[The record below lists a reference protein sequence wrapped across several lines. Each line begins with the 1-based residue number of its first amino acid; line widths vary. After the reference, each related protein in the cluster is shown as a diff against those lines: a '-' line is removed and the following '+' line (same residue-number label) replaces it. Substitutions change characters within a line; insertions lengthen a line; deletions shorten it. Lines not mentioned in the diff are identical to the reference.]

1 MATMRAIAAW
11 FNPRRRVVAFA
22 LIGWVVV
29 VVVGAGRAPDSDE
42 WIVVP
47 DLGSVLL
54 AVFGLVALAGLAV
67 FVYFRPKQR
76 AGFLP
81 RPKQSPWT
89 WILVA
94 ILVVLFAIA
103 FGPRELP
110 ELEAGAEPEPALI
123 AEQVDIATGESEAGG
138 TEGSDIAVLLLVF
151 VIVGVA
157 LLRSRR
163 RLIGNPTGVA
173 DQSAELL
180 EEDLA
185 SVIDEATHHLQF
197 TTDPRMAV
205 LAAYASLERALAE
218 LGRHRHPAETP
229 TEHLVGVLAAF
240 PLLTSPAVRLG
251 RLYEV
256 ARFSDHPITND
267 DRVRAA
273 EALAR
278 ARRALVTSA
287 GDPR

>member
-11 FNPRRRVVAFA
+11 FNPRRRVVVLA
-22 LIGWVVV
+22 LVGWVVV

-54 AVFGLVALAGLAV
+54 AVFGLVALAGLAM

-76 AGFLP
+76 PGFRA
-81 RPKQSPWT
+81 RPKQSPWA

-94 ILVVLFAIA
+94 ILVVLFAIV
-103 FGPRELP
+103 FGPRKLP
-110 ELEAGAEPEPALI
+110 ESEAGAGPAPELI
-123 AEQVDIATGESEAGG
+123 AEQDDFATGESDASG
-138 TEGSDIAVLLLVF
+138 TEGRDIAVLLLVF

-163 RLIGNPTGVA
+163 RLIGSPTGVA

-185 SVIDEATHHLQF
+185 SVIDEATRHLQLG
-197 TTDPRMAV
+197 TDPRMAV

-218 LGRHRHPAETP
+218 RGRRRQPAETP

-240 PLLTSPAVRLG
+240 PVLASPAVRLG
-251 RLYEV
+251 QLYEV
-256 ARFSDHPITND
+256 ARYSDHPITND
-267 DRVRAA
+267 DRVSAA

-278 ARRALVTSA
+278 SRRALVTLA